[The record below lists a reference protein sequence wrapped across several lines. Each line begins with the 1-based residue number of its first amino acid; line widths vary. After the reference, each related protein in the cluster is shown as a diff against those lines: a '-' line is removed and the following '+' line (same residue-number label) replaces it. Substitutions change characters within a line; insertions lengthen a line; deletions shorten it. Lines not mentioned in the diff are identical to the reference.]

1 MNKKCFFTGH
11 RDTSSTVT
19 PLLEAAIEQ
28 HIVEYGVTEFYVG
41 THGAFDSMAT
51 SVLVGMKQK
60 YPFIH
65 NYVVLAY
72 HPTLRGPADLPA
84 GFDCIIFPEG
94 QETIPMRY
102 AIPRL
107 NRSMITNVEY
117 LIAHVWKI
125 TDGSYKLME
134 VAEIRASHG
143 HLNITNLAQRPSDAH
158 SI

>member
-11 RDTSSTVT
+11 RDTPDAVK

-28 HIVEYGVTEFYVG
+28 HITEYGVTEFYVG
-41 THGAFDSMAT
+41 THGGFDSMAT
-51 SVLVGMKQK
+51 SMLAGMKQK

-72 HPTLRGPADLPA
+72 HPTLRRPADLPT
-84 GFDCIIFPEG
+84 GFDCTIFPED

-117 LIAHVWKI
+117 LIAYVWKI

-134 VAEIRASHG
+134 AAESRERQG
-143 HLNITNLAQRPSDAH
+143 HLNITNLAKLPSDVH
-158 SI
+158 PI